1 MARIYVAAKFE
12 EAKRARE
19 VMDLLEDHGHVISH
33 DWTAEDATGLSGQD
47 LEDYLSKC
55 ARQDFFGVTS
65 ADAVL
70 LLNHGQ
76 LFGGMVEFG
85 LALGLGKKVVVVE
98 PGVRD
103 CIFWHMKEVELV
115 ANVHLALEF
124 IDREF
129 PDLEQHWWL
138 RLRHP
143 VWTGSRT
150 GEDLYTAWK
159 RLYGEKFDLD
169 NRVGLHHDFGDA
181 EAFLMPGNRVA
192 FMSWVGADSIYEL
205 K

>member
-19 VMDLLEDHGHVISH
+19 VMDLLEARGHVVSH
-33 DWTAEDATGLSGQD
+33 DWTSESVQGLAGQD

-70 LLNHGQ
+70 VLNHDK

-85 LALGLGKKVVVVE
+85 VALSLGKKIVVVE

-103 CIFWHMKEVELV
+103 CIFWHMKEVQLV

-124 IDREF
+124 IDKEF
-129 PDLEQHWWL
+129 PVAGQVWWL
-138 RLRHP
+138 RLQFP
-143 VWTGSRT
+143 VWVGGRFTESI
-150 GEDLYTAWK
+150 DSAWK
-159 RLYGEKFDLD
+159 RLYGETLCVD
-169 NRVGLHHDFGDA
+169 NSVKSHEFGDSTA
-181 EAFLMPGNRVA
+181 YLMSGNKVAFLNYIG
-192 FMSWVGADSIYEL
+192 FDSIYEL